1 MANDTAS
8 QRLHATVTGSVQG
21 VGFRY
26 WVRRQA
32 DQLDLMGTATN
43 CDDGSVTVIA
53 EGPTSS
59 LDSLRDVLESGSTPG
74 HVDGVDVRFAAATG
88 KFSDFHEA

>member
-1 MANDTAS
+1 MANDSAS

-26 WVRRQA
+26 WVRRHA
-32 DQLDLMGTATN
+32 DQLHLTGTATN
-43 CDDGSVTVIA
+43 CDDGSVTIIA
-53 EGPTSS
+53 EGPTAS
-59 LDSLRDVLESGSTPG
+59 LDRLRDVLDSGFAPG

-88 KFSDFHEA
+88 KFTDFHEA